1 MSLVILFFIALYIAV
16 LVAATVLPYK
26 FGLKRGWARPKC
38 RLAATGGFLL
48 VFLPVFWDWIPTIWL
63 HSYYC
68 EKYSGLTVYKTL
80 EQWTQENPG
89 AAATLVRQKPPLQVG
104 PEDHYYYQLNQ
115 RFRWE
120 VQRAERPFGVRRRDD
135 RIVDSSTGTVV
146 AQLTDFS
153 TGIAGPNAPSRGFRD
168 IKVWMNR
175 NYCEGDGNMVSRKEF
190 AQLRLKFE
198 TLGGQQ

>member
-48 VFLPVFWDWIPTIWL
+48 VFLPVFWDWIPT
-63 HSYYC
+63 
-68 EKYSGLTVYKTL
+68 
-80 EQWTQENPG
+80 QWTQENPG